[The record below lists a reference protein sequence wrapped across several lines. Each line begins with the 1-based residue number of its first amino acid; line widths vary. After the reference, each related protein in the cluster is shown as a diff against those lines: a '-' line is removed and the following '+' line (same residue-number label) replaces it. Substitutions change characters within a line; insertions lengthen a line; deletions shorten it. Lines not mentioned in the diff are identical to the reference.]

1 MGRGR
6 PGEALVYAGTDFII
20 ARDGR
25 IAAIYLFLTSYPE
38 RQASFVVLYRSR
50 AEGHRNLRAAPWRP
64 LSIDHRERDPRNLT
78 EGPAVRLEPSHGP
91 HALDRRD
98 KELR

>member
-6 PGEALVYAGTDFII
+6 LGEALVYAGTDFII

-50 AEGHRNLRAAPWRP
+50 AEGTGISARRP
-64 LSIDHRERDPRNLT
+64 GSRYRSTTASAILAT
-78 EGPAVRLEPSHGP
+78 
-91 HALDRRD
+91 
-98 KELR
+98 